1 MENRLAGIMEK
12 TNEGGV
18 DVQVDQSVVGQLELK
33 VKANDLS
40 VRKAIKE
47 SEDRV
52 LNKVQMD
59 IKGMVKEQLIAAEF
73 DPDLTA
79 GTLTTLLNTR
89 SEDETYAYVT
99 RNSELA
105 PSLSSTQDF
114 RPASQEERRER
125 NFWECRES
133 LRL

>member
-33 VKANDLS
+33 VKANDLG

-89 SEDETYAYVT
+89 SEDETYAY
-99 RNSELA
+99 
-105 PSLSSTQDF
+105 
-114 RPASQEERRER
+114 
-125 NFWECRES
+125 
-133 LRL
+133 LRHKE